1 MSRLFST
8 YERVVITSKVES
20 DPSDI
25 IIMAKFGKREARS
38 NSVGVMQGKN
48 CN

>member
-8 YERVVITSKVES
+8 YKGVAITSKVES

-25 IIMAKFGKREARS
+25 WPKLILREAW
-38 NSVGVMQGKN
+38 NNAIGVM
-48 CN
+48 